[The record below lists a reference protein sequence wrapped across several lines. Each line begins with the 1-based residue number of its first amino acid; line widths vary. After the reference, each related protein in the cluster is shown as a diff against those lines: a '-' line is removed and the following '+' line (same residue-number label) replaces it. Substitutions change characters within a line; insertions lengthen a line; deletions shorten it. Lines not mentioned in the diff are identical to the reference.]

1 MTWEYLHLVAH
12 SFPIVLSITGVCIGF
27 AGWSLHRP
35 DLERWALV
43 ALVVAGVFVIPAY
56 ITGIVAADVVGERIF
71 VRPGIVQSH
80 RLAATWAAI
89 PIVTAGVL
97 AGFALYE
104 HEDRRLRRFVI
115 VVGLIAAAVIGYA
128 AFLGSKIRH
137 PNEPDEATE
146 PAAGER
152 VSAMR
157 TGWTGGSRGRDRCAS
172 VITRG
177 SRYATPITAA
187 PITTALLESG
197 PIISSSVAVWPHSSS
212 WARRA
217 S

>member
-43 ALVVAGVFVIPAY
+43 ALLVAGVFVIPAY
-56 ITGIVAADVVGERIF
+56 ITGLVAADVVGERMF

-89 PIVTAGVL
+89 PIVTTGVL

-128 AFLGSKIRH
+128 AFLGSRIRH
-137 PNEPDEATE
+137 PNETDEGTE
-146 PAAGER
+146 DTDGDR

-157 TGWTGGSRGRDRCAS
+157 ADWTGGTRGRNPCMS
-172 VITRG
+172 VGTRAF
-177 SRYATPITAA
+177 RYATPITA
-187 PITTALLESG
+187 
-197 PIISSSVAVWPHSSS
+197 SSLASSPLSSS
-212 WARRA
+212 WARRV

>member
-43 ALVVAGVFVIPAY
+43 ALLVAGVFVIPAY
-56 ITGIVAADVVGERIF
+56 ITGLVAADVVGERMF

-89 PIVTAGVL
+89 PIVTTGVL

-115 VVGLIAAAVIGYA
+115 VVGLIAAVVIGYA

-137 PNEPDEATE
+137 PNEPGEATE
-146 PAAGER
+146 DTTGER
-152 VSAMR
+152 VSAMHAD
-157 TGWTGGSRGRDRCAS
+157 WTGGTRGRNPCMS
-172 VITRG
+172 VGTRAF
-177 SRYATPITAA
+177 RNAPPITASPLEA
-187 PITTALLESG
+187 CPLTA
-197 PIISSSVAVWPHSSS
+197 SSLASSPLSSS